1 MCVGSPLRRGSAGG
15 KEGSRTVTSHGE
27 GRMCRGPAGSVCGE
41 LGGGLLQPSRTLR
54 VTGSHSRALILP
66 RLWLQQGTEQ
76 PSAAVHT
83 CRLTQR
89 DAPEEP
95 HPETAWGQGHWILFV
110 RVSLPGALGLVTV
123 TSAWRQSDRSRL
135 SERATQ
141 STTLSLVPVK
151 LCSTR
156 RTPQMGGNQSS
167 L

>member
-1 MCVGSPLRRGSAGG
+1 MERAGCAEGPRGLFVAGWAAV
-15 KEGSRTVTSHGE
+15 SFSHH
-27 GRMCRGPAGSVCGE
+27 
-41 LGGGLLQPSRTLR
+41 TLR

-110 RVSLPGALGLVTV
+110 RVSLPGALGLVTA